1 MIKNT
6 FDIVRTLLPPN
17 SSSVA
22 FSGWQ
27 HQLPSYSEPKDRHPL
42 SYSDLD
48 TQFTMG
54 YIQIIAHSYPLIS
67 VSLAASMGCHYP
79 FLPAQSQKHNSIPNC
94 LFLQSIFKVKPE

>member
-17 SSSVA
+17 SSSVP

-54 YIQIIAHSYPLIS
+54 YIQIIAHSYQARLLLMFFIYKQCGS
-67 VSLAASMGCHYP
+67 V
-79 FLPAQSQKHNSIPNC
+79 
-94 LFLQSIFKVKPE
+94 